1 MCKMLEINC
10 SPGDVRKPSMISQES
25 RDLIRRAELVY
36 EQRHRAALEATHRDY
51 FVAIE
56 PDSGDYFLGHTLSEA
71 SAAARATYPDRRTY
85 IIRVGHRA
93 AIHIGVCHS

>member
-1 MCKMLEINC
+1 
-10 SPGDVRKPSMISQES
+10 MISQES

-36 EQRHRAALEATHRDY
+36 EQRHKTALEATHRDY

-56 PDSGDYFLGHTLSEA
+56 PDSGDYFLGRTLSEA
-71 SAAARATYPDRRTY
+71 ASAARQTYPDRRTY

-93 AIHIGVCHS
+93 AVHIGECGS